1 MSAEERRGALPH
13 PAQLAEALLRRA
25 VGDTA
30 QHLVQSGKSSRPV
43 ATASVQSRS
52 RTLSGVLT
60 KTLRAC
66 GAGTRQLT

>member
-30 QHLVQSGKSSRPV
+30 QHLVQQGKSRRPV
-43 ATASVQSRS
+43 ATSLGSVPVGGSQWGPGGN
-52 RTLSGVLT
+52 T
-60 KTLRAC
+60 
-66 GAGTRQLT
+66 AGLQG